1 VSVESRIRLGL
12 LLGQERFDIVEAN
25 LLVAQEATP
34 DLTTAPYLD
43 RVNALADDA
52 RAQGGSA
59 DAVIEALRQAGLE
72 GDRDDYEDPRNSFLN
87 DVLDRGRGL
96 PISLAALTVA
106 VGNRVGA
113 TVVGVGMP
121 GHFVVAD
128 LSGVSPRYLDPFN
141 DWMPLSHEDC
151 ERLVRRSA
159 GVALQPHHLA
169 PVDERAMLLRMLAN
183 LRVSYLKRRKLA
195 DALWCVELG
204 LMVTPDDGPLVR
216 EHVVLLA
223 GLGRYDDAEGEAA
236 AFLLAYPDTPERGGL
251 ERQVAAVQDMRRS
264 MN

>member
-34 DLTTAPYLD
+34 DLAIVPYRD
-43 RVNALADDA
+43 RVDELADDA
-52 RAQGGSA
+52 RRRGATA
-59 DAVIEALRQAGLE
+59 DAVVEALRASGLG
-72 GDRDDYEDPRNSFLN
+72 GDREDYDDPRNSFLT

-113 TVVGVGMP
+113 TIVGVGMP

-128 LSGVSPRYLDPFN
+128 LSGVAPRYLDPFD
-141 DWMPLSHEDC
+141 DWAPLSNEDC

-183 LRVSYLKRRKLA
+183 LRLSYLKRRKLA

-236 AFLLAYPDTPERGGL
+236 AFLQAYPETPERDSL

>member
-1 VSVESRIRLGL
+1 MSIESRIRLGIV
-12 LLGQERFDIVEAN
+12 LGQERFDIVEAN
-25 LLVAQEATP
+25 LLVAREVNP
-34 DLTTAPYLD
+34 DLAMEPYLD
-43 RVNALADDA
+43 RVDALANDA
-52 RAQGGSA
+52 RERGGTA
-59 DAVIEALRQAGLE
+59 TAVVEALRGAGLE
-72 GDRDDYEDPRNSFLN
+72 GDHEHFDDPKNSFLS

-96 PISLAALTVA
+96 PLSLAALTVA
-106 VGNRVGA
+106 VADRVGA
-113 TVVGVGMP
+113 TIVGIGMP
-121 GHFVVAD
+121 GHFIVAD
-128 LSGVSPRYLDPFN
+128 LSGTAPRYMDPF
-141 DWMPLSHEDC
+141 DGWAPLLNEDC

-159 GVALQPHHLA
+159 GLALQPHHLA
-169 PVDERAMLLRMLAN
+169 PVDERTMLVRMLAN
-183 LRVSYLKRRKLA
+183 LRLSYLKRRRLA

-236 AFLLAYPDTPERGGL
+236 AFLQAYPASPERESL